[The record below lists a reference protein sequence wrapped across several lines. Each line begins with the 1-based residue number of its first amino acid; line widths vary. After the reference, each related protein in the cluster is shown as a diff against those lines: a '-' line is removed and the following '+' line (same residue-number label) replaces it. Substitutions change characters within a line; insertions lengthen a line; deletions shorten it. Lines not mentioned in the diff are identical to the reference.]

1 MTLKEAS
8 ERMSDGMI
16 LNNTI
21 VRESDGWDLYSGNY
35 VDEEGELKEIIQFY
49 IISESDANYLA
60 DHSDQIIYY
69 NEKLDL
75 YLWCITTG
83 GNWENTEIEWVE

>member
-21 VRESDGWDLYSGNY
+21 VRESDGWD
-35 VDEEGELKEIIQFY
+35 
-49 IISESDANYLA
+49 
-60 DHSDQIIYY
+60 
-69 NEKLDL
+69 
-75 YLWCITTG
+75 CIMV
-83 GNWENTEIEWVE
+83 IV